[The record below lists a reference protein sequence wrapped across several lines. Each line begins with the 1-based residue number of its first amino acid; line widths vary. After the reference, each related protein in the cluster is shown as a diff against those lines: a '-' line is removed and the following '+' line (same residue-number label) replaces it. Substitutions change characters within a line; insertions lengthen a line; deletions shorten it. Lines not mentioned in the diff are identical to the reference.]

1 MDPSRSVLKKKK
13 KEEVMC
19 QRQQGDIQMEGVS
32 TIPSSATPIKAEG
45 GMFIIAH
52 GESGNRHVI
61 TAAPGIELFDDE
73 GTLYLRAPIGTP
85 MIHEGPSRH
94 HLPVLTDPITKIDR
108 VREKDHL
115 TDMVRPV
122 QD

>member
-1 MDPSRSVLKKKK
+1 
-13 KEEVMC
+13 
-19 QRQQGDIQMEGVS
+19 MEGVNV
-32 TIPSSATPIKAEG
+32 IPSSAKPVKAEG
-45 GMFIIAH
+45 GKFVIAH

-61 TAAPGIELFDDE
+61 EAAPGIELFDDG
-73 GTLYLRAPIGTP
+73 GTLYLRAPAGTP

-94 HLPVLTDPITKIDR
+94 HLPTVTDPITKIDR